1 MGTNDWL
8 HRQIARLEEEIRT
21 DSVFDDASPASREQL
36 AALRE
41 KIVLRVYLKQQL
53 LRRERLGDYDTKEY
67 ELIPLPVEPMA
78 RY

>member
-1 MGTNDWL
+1 MSTNHWL

-21 DSVFDDASPASREQL
+21 SSVFDDQTPASAEQL

-53 LRRERLGDYDTKEY
+53 LRREILGDYDTKEY
-67 ELIPLPVEPMA
+67 ELVPLPVEPLSH
-78 RY
+78 

>member
-1 MGTNDWL
+1 MSTNHWL

-21 DSVFDDASPASREQL
+21 SSVFDDENPATREQL

-53 LRRERLGDYDTKEY
+53 LRRELVGDYDTKEY
-67 ELIPLPVEPMA
+67 ELIPLPVEPMSHW
-78 RY
+78 

>member
-1 MGTNDWL
+1 MSTNHWL

-21 DSVFDDASPASREQL
+21 SSVFDDENPATREQL

-53 LRRERLGDYDTKEY
+53 LRRELVGDYDTKEY
-67 ELIPLPVEPMA
+67 ELIPLPVEPMSHF
-78 RY
+78 